1 MKRGWILAISIALAA
16 CSSFYVDPADSL
28 RDANKENLKKLSV
41 GMEKTTALQVMG
53 TEPSRGLFM
62 WIDNPYRD
70 ETVTAKDGKSY
81 EVLYYYTDM
90 KQRDDKITDDELT
103 PLIFQ
108 DRKLVGWGDSAL
120 QRLGR

>member
-1 MKRGWILAISIALAA
+1 MKRGWILAISIALAS

-41 GMEKTTALQVMG
+41 GMEKATALQVMG

-70 ETVTAKDGKSY
+70 ETVTAKDGKRY

-108 DRKLVGWGDSAL
+108 DGKLVGWGDSAL
-120 QRLGR
+120 QRLGK

>member
-1 MKRGWILAISIALAA
+1 MNRGWILAISIALAS
-16 CSSFYVDPADSL
+16 CSSFYVDPADSF

-41 GMEKTTALQVMG
+41 GMEKSAALQVMG

-70 ETVTAKDGKSY
+70 ETVTAKDGKRY

-108 DRKLVGWGDSAL
+108 DGKLVGWGDSAL
-120 QRLGR
+120 QRLGK

>member
-41 GMEKTTALQVMG
+41 GMEKATALQVMG

-70 ETVTAKDGKSY
+70 ETVTAKDGKRY

-108 DRKLVGWGDSAL
+108 DGKLVGWGDSAL
-120 QRLGR
+120 QRLGK

>member
-1 MKRGWILAISIALAA
+1 MKRGWIWVISIALAS
-16 CSSFYVDPADSL
+16 CSSFYIDPADAF
-28 RDANKENLKKLSV
+28 RNANKKNLKKLSV
-41 GMEKTTALQVMG
+41 GMEKSAALQVMG

-70 ETVTAKDGKSY
+70 ETVTAKDGKRY

-108 DRKLVGWGDSAL
+108 DGKLVGWGDSAL
-120 QRLGR
+120 KRLGR

>member
-1 MKRGWILAISIALAA
+1 MNRGWILAISIALAS
-16 CSSFYVDPADSL
+16 CSSFYVDPADSF

-41 GMEKTTALQVMG
+41 GMEKSAALQVMG

-70 ETVTAKDGKSY
+70 ETVTAKDGKHY

-108 DRKLVGWGDSAL
+108 DGKLVGWGDSAL
-120 QRLGR
+120 QRLGK

>member
-1 MKRGWILAISIALAA
+1 MKRGWILAISIVLAA

-70 ETVTAKDGKSY
+70 ETVTAKDGKRY

-108 DRKLVGWGDSAL
+108 DGKLVGWGDSAL
-120 QRLGR
+120 KRLGR